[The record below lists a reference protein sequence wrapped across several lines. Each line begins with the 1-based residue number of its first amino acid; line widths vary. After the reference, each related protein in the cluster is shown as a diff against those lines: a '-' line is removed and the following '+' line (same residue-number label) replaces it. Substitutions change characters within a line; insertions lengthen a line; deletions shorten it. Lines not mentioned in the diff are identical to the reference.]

1 MNIKSISQAFVV
13 AFVIAVV
20 GSITTTGHA
29 QTATSSSGQGRPTMP
44 PQGGDRGFRPAGRDG
59 GMMGRPDSASSS
71 VGFDG
76 NREPRRNMMSSS
88 TAPHMNPPAGT
99 KLPQSDGQQGDQRDG
114 QQQVPNMMRPVV
126 AIDENGHIT
135 LRGTLSSVDGHTLT
149 IKTWGLVFTVD
160 ATNASATPITVGD
173 IVGVQGNISDS
184 SVGHVV
190 AKNVRD
196 ITLYKP
202 MMDRASSTRMMG
214 GDQGGTRPMM
224 QARPKINPATQ
235 QSQVSA
241 GGGIFDFLNNLF
253 KVR

>member
-29 QTATSSSGQGRPTMP
+29 QTATSSLGQ
-44 PQGGDRGFRPAGRDG
+44 GDRGFRPAGRDS

-99 KLPQSDGQQGDQRDG
+99 KLPQSDGQQSDQRDG

-135 LRGTLSSVDGHTLT
+135 LRGTLSSVDGHTFT

-173 IVGVQGNISDS
+173 SVGVQGNISDS

-214 GDQGGTRPMM
+214 DQGGTRPMM

-253 KVR
+253 RVR